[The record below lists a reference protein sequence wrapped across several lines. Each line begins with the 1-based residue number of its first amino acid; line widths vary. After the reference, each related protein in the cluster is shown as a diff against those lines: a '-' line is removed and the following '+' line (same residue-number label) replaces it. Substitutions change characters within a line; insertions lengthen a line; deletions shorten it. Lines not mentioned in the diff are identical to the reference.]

1 MLWKVILYLKFVGET
16 SVWLRF
22 LSFAMVI
29 YGRGKLSI
37 FRKSVNMKS
46 LCLTFQMEASEQ
58 YCHVVIFATLYK
70 VMKTPQWKWFS
81 NGVG

>member
-1 MLWKVILYLKFVGET
+1 
-16 SVWLRF
+16 
-22 LSFAMVI
+22 MVI

-81 NGVG
+81 NGTFVG

>member
-1 MLWKVILYLKFVGET
+1 MWVKPWCITQLKVTKT
-16 SVWLRF
+16 F

-37 FRKSVNMKS
+37 FRKSVNIKS

-58 YCHVVIFATLYK
+58 YCHVVIFTTLYK
-70 VMKTPQWKWFS
+70 VMKTPQ
-81 NGVG
+81 